1 MSIFIHKDSR
11 VVVQGVTGK
20 EGAFW
25 AKHMKDMGTQVVF
38 GVTPG
43 KEGQDVDGI
52 PVYHSVRRG
61 MKDHPADVA
70 MLFVPPKFTKDAVF
84 EALDAG
90 IRKICTIADGIPLH
104 EAIQIRR
111 AALSCGAMVV
121 GGNTSGIISVGEA
134 MLGTIPYWI
143 DRVYKK
149 GHVGVMT
156 RSGSLTNEVTA
167 EIVKGGFG
175 VTTLIGV
182 GGDPVPGTRFAELL
196 PLYEAD
202 PDTHAVVIIGE
213 LGGTMEEEVAEAMEA
228 KTFTKPLVA
237 FMGGRTA
244 PEGKRMGHA
253 GAIVTGGRGTVKGKT
268 EALVKAGGKVAQRPS
283 QVGELL
289 KEFLGSPH
297 GAPLRGGAP
306 FSHPS
311 QCFDEKPF
319 PSYGAPAAVFRWPNE
334 HYDRAGPSPQPE
346 VSYEIS
352 RVDGVAGPC
361 VQPVPDRKAR
371 RGRRTGTDRLDR
383 RT

>member
-61 MKDHPADVA
+61 IKDHPADVA

-90 IRKICTIADGIPLH
+90 IKKICTIADGIPLH

-182 GGDPVPGTRFAELL
+182 GGDPVPGTCLL
-196 PLYEAD
+196 Y
-202 PDTHAVVIIGE
+202 T
-213 LGGTMEEEVAEAMEA
+213 
-228 KTFTKPLVA
+228 
-237 FMGGRTA
+237 
-244 PEGKRMGHA
+244 
-253 GAIVTGGRGTVKGKT
+253 
-268 EALVKAGGKVAQRPS
+268 S
-283 QVGELL
+283 
-289 KEFLGSPH
+289 
-297 GAPLRGGAP
+297 
-306 FSHPS
+306 
-311 QCFDEKPF
+311 
-319 PSYGAPAAVFRWPNE
+319 
-334 HYDRAGPSPQPE
+334 PSP
-346 VSYEIS
+346 
-352 RVDGVAGPC
+352 RD
-361 VQPVPDRKAR
+361 
-371 RGRRTGTDRLDR
+371 
-383 RT
+383 